1 MQLNHLDALCLVKIS
16 EYLSL
21 KDENSFMQS
30 CSTIYLQL
38 MYNLMHR
45 RRWTVRLTP
54 KDMHSPLLE
63 SNLQNIMSN
72 AANANQFHVEGIKMQ
87 IIVRLIQMEQDVASQ
102 IVNLLNILLGRNIT
116 SINVTIK
123 SGGKVNIIF
132 FSH

>member
-1 MQLNHLDALCLVKIS
+1 
-16 EYLSL
+16 
-21 KDENSFMQS
+21 
-30 CSTIYLQL
+30 
-38 MYNLMHR
+38 MHR

-87 IIVRLIQMEQDVASQ
+87 IIVCLIQMEQDVVSQ

-116 SINVTIK
+116 SINLTIK

-132 FSH
+132 FH